1 MNKRKE
7 KKIRPA
13 QRQKFSMRLILAA
26 GISAAVITI
35 VFVIYFQFFQND
47 IVKAKNTEILTQEN
61 LPATLNVEFKAV
73 VNSDTLIRNGNRYKT
88 ALPLSQT
95 PMLPVE

>member
-7 KKIRPA
+7 KRIRPA

-26 GISAAVITI
+26 GISAAVVTI

-47 IVKAKNTEILTQEN
+47 IVKAKNTEILTPAN
-61 LPATLNVEFKAV
+61 LPAALNIEFKAL
-73 VNSDTLIRNGNRYKT
+73 VNSDTLEHNGNRYKN
-88 ALPLSQT
+88 ALPLSLT
-95 PMLPVE
+95 PILPAE